1 MPVRFVADGRD
12 FLAEAF
18 LFDKDGTLISF
29 DHWLLVMRKRAR
41 WLGQRIG
48 LSTKDENAL
57 LKFMGVDPHTGES
70 LPQGIIHLPRCDAE
84 LEVAAYL
91 EGLGVPRSLEL
102 VNEVFREVDQ
112 EFPFERYI
120 KPTPRAEEFLAGV
133 KEAGGRV
140 GIVTGDSAAATRR
153 HLAALG
159 WEKLV
164 DVVVGTDVCP
174 ARKPA
179 PEPVV
184 QACAALGVP
193 PELGVMVGDSPADL
207 LAGRNAGCIPI
218 GVLTGLG
225 KEEELAP
232 LADALVPDLSA
243 IRLR

>member
-1 MPVRFVADGRD
+1 MPVRLVADGRN

-18 LFDKDGTLISF
+18 LFDKDGTLVSF
-29 DHWLLVMRKRAR
+29 DHWLSVMVERAAR
-41 WLGQRIG
+41 LGRHLG
-48 LSTKDENAL
+48 LSTKDKDAL
-57 LKFMGVDPHTGES
+57 LKFMGVDPHTGEG

-84 LEVAAYL
+84 LKVAAYL
-91 EGLGVPRSLEL
+91 EALGVSRSLEL
-102 VNEVFREVDQ
+102 VSAVFREVDQ

-133 KEAGGRV
+133 KGAGGRV

-153 HLAALG
+153 QLAALG
-159 WEKLV
+159 WEGLV

-184 QACAALGVP
+184 QACAALGVA

-207 LAGRNAGCIPI
+207 LAGRNAGCPSI

-225 KEEELAP
+225 NREELMP

-243 IRLR
+243 IRLY